1 MIMFRF
7 ARPEILYFL
16 LLIPFLVILF
26 IVVYRGKK
34 KALKR
39 FGDFE
44 VIRGLMPDVSFGRT
58 VVKFIFLVLAISF
71 IILGLAG
78 PQFGSKL
85 QEVKRKGIEIV
96 IALDVSNSMLAED
109 IQPNRLERA
118 KQAIS
123 KLTSRLQNDKIGLIV
138 FAGDAYTQIPV
149 TTDYGAVKMFL
160 SSVNTEIVPRQ
171 GTAIGSAIELAM
183 NSFTP
188 ESEIQKAI
196 IIITDGENHED
207 DAIQAA
213 KEAAGKGIVV
223 YTLGMGLPQ
232 GGPIPVKGSYGQKTY
247 KKNKQGNVVVSKLN
261 EKVLQQI
268 AAAGTGT
275 YVRANNTQVGL
286 EKLMDKI
293 NALEKTEF
301 DAKVYADY
309 DERYQYLLGLA
320 LLFLMLDFMVLEKKN
335 RWLKR
340 FDLFNVKD

>member
-1 MIMFRF
+1 MSMFRF
-7 ARPEILYFL
+7 ARPEILYL
-16 LLIPFLVILF
+16 LLLVPVLIILF
-26 IVVYRGKK
+26 VVVYKRKK
-34 KALKR
+34 NALKR
-39 FGDFE
+39 FGDLE
-44 VIRGLMPDVSFGRT
+44 VIKTLMPDVSYVRP
-58 VVKFIFLVLAISF
+58 VVKFIFLVIAVLF

-160 SSVNTEIVPRQ
+160 SSVNTEIVPNQ

-213 KEAAGKGIVV
+213 KEAASKGIVV

-232 GGPIPVKGSYGQKTY
+232 GGPIPVKGNYGQKTY

-268 AAAGTGT
+268 AAAGTGS

-286 EKLMDKI
+286 EKLIDKI
-293 NALEKTEF
+293 EALEKTEF
-301 DAKVYADY
+301 DARVYADY
-309 DERYQYLLGLA
+309 DERFQYLLILA
-320 LLFLMLDFMVLEKKN
+320 LLFLLLDFMLLEKKN

-340 FDLFNVKD
+340 FDLFNVKR

>member
-1 MIMFRF
+1 MFRF
-7 ARPEILYFL
+7 ARPEILYL
-16 LLIPFLVILF
+16 LLLVPVLIILF
-26 IVVYRGKK
+26 VVVYKRKK
-34 KALKR
+34 NALKR
-39 FGDFE
+39 FGDLE
-44 VIRGLMPDVSFGRT
+44 VIKTLMPDVSYVRP
-58 VVKFIFLVLAISF
+58 VVKFIFLVIAVLF

-160 SSVNTEIVPRQ
+160 SSVNTEIVPNQ

-213 KEAAGKGIVV
+213 KEAASKGIVV

-232 GGPIPVKGSYGQKTY
+232 GGPIPVKGNYGQKTY

-268 AAAGTGT
+268 AAAGTGS

-286 EKLMDKI
+286 EKLIDKI
-293 NALEKTEF
+293 EALEKTEF
-301 DAKVYADY
+301 DARVYADY
-309 DERYQYLLGLA
+309 DERFQYLLILA
-320 LLFLMLDFMVLEKKN
+320 LLFLLLDFMLLEKKN

-340 FDLFNVKD
+340 FDLFNVKR